1 MKNMFSLPLVLLS
14 AATDLTAGGGAG
26 TETPTPAPVE
36 KAKRKA
42 KPQHTITVEESD
54 KEMLKLIQGEFY
66 GPQASNPDEKRFLST
81 NEAFRIVMELATR
94 NRFGPDVEMVQQVD
108 DNGQP
113 VFTDEENPVP
123 VMVESPV
130 DNFATEAGKIIA
142 ARDMGRKTATVSRLE
157 AQIAALKAELAAK
170 ESAPVVEVESTETV
184 EA

>member
-1 MKNMFSLPLVLLS
+1 MKNMFSLPLVFMS
-14 AATDLTAGGGAG
+14 AV
-26 TETPTPAPVE
+26 TETPTGSGTPETPATPAPEV

-94 NRFGPDVEMVQQVD
+94 NRFGPEVEMVQQVD

-170 ESAPVVEVESTETV
+170 ESAPVVEAETV
-184 EA
+184 ES